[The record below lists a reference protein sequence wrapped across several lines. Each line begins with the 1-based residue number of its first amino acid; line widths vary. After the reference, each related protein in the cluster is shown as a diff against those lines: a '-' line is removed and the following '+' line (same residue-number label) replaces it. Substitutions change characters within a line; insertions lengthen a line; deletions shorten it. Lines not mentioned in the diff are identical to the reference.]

1 MKCAKRK
8 KSQPVREFPR
18 SKPLKKRPVDP
29 SLFVED
35 PTPDMTPRQPV
46 IQSGPATYNYAGRP
60 LALADTRSVVQAAMR
75 ALIQAN
81 PAAVPEVSALTHS
94 PMYPASFLNPALK
107 ANVLSAAIQAA
118 RNGFDSR

>member
-8 KSQPVREFPR
+8 KSQQPMREFPR

-29 SLFVED
+29 SLFAKD
-35 PTPDMTPRQPV
+35 PTPDMPRRPV
-46 IQSGPATYNYAGRP
+46 IQSVPATYTYGSRP

-94 PMYPASFLNPALK
+94 SMYPASFLNPALK

>member
-8 KSQPVREFPR
+8 KSQPVKEFPR

-29 SLFVED
+29 SLFAKE
-35 PTPDMTPRQPV
+35 PAPDGTARRPL
-46 IQSGPATYNYAGRP
+46 IQASHPAAYPFGGRP

-81 PAAVPEVSALTHS
+81 PAAAPDVSALTRT
-94 PMYPASFLNPALK
+94 PMYPTSFLNPSLN
-107 ANVLSAAIQAA
+107 ANVISAALQAA
-118 RNGFDSR
+118 RNAR